1 MESSSVTAPG
11 GAGGRATCGMGMA
24 GTNGLNDNRAHN
36 QWLLSPKCDNPCKSY
51 THRLPI
57 GLAYRSTGSI
67 DLGVSIWSNLGLDAS
82 TLIPTP
88 PLVTQMPMALQ
99 WLGEDVDLRVDAVR
113 VSLTGPYWFA
123 ANPLQ

>member
-1 MESSSVTAPG
+1 
-11 GAGGRATCGMGMA
+11 MGMA
-24 GTNGLNDNRAHN
+24 GTNGLKDNRAHN
-36 QWLLSPKCDNPCKSY
+36 QWLLSPKSDNPCKSY
-51 THRLPI
+51 TSRLPMWHTDPPDP
-57 GLAYRSTGSI
+57 STSASASAAW
-67 DLGVSIWSNLGLDAS
+67 DSIWSNLGLDAS

-88 PLVTQMPMALQ
+88 PLVTQIPMALQ